1 MSKKFLWCSTH
12 TPTKEQMTELKS
24 MGSVE
29 FLKDVFPSL
38 QERLNN
44 CPADRQR
51 LYQLAND
58 LHDVTRDEDYI
69 LVQPGGSP
77 AFQFILGKE
86 LPKYREVLYAHSQRV
101 SEDVPQADGTIKK
114 VSTFKHLG
122 FI

>member
-1 MSKKFLWCSTH
+1 MSEKFLWCSAH
-12 TPTKEQMTELKS
+12 TPTKEQLTELEAR
-24 MGSVE
+24 GSVE
-29 FLKDVFPSL
+29 YLSNLFPEL

-44 CPADRQR
+44 SPSTRGGLFLLAD
-51 LYQLAND
+51 D
-58 LHDVTRDEDYI
+58 LHSLTRDEDYI

-101 SEDVPQADGTIKK
+101 SEDVPQADGSIKK